1 MMHFLVYTLDM
12 FLCLLMNFK
21 KGFNRYAN
29 YIHSFFFVYIL
40 HCPNILG
47 FWRNCML
54 QSLHSYQAFWWFA
67 DFIFQQSI
75 APSAK
80 LIVPKL
86 NQMVCWPRYYC
97 TWLTSQSF
105 EQNPVE
111 KLWGI
116 VKGEDGKHLT
126 QEYRWAE
133 SHYHSNQGSTTH

>member
-1 MMHFLVYTLDM
+1 MQIISIL
-12 FLCLLMNFK
+12 
-21 KGFNRYAN
+21 
-29 YIHSFFFVYIL
+29 FFVYIL

-54 QSLHSYQAFWWFA
+54 QSLHSDQAFWWFA

-133 SHYHSNQGSTTH
+133 GHYHSNQGSTTH